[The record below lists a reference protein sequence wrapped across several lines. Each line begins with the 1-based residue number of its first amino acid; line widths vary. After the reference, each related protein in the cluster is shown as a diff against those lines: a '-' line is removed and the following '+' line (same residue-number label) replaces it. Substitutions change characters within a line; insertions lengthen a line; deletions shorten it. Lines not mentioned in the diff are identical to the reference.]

1 MRYMIYPKPVL
12 VVMREVHF
20 YGVITREYVT
30 RFNGNEYPLG
40 DSIKM
45 MEVAIREHYDTQ
57 AKAVKRVFQYYQ
69 EPTYINGRPNF
80 AGAIQ
85 I

>member
-20 YGVITREYVT
+20 YGVITSEYVT
-30 RFNGNEYPLG
+30 RFNENEYPLG

-45 MEVAIREHYDTQ
+45 MEVAIRKNYDTQ
-57 AKAVKRVFQYYQ
+57 AKAVKRVFQYYP
-69 EPTYINGRPNF
+69 ETTYINDRPCF
-80 AGAIQ
+80 TQAIQ